1 MGCWQLTAAR
11 TEEEDKFSGLQ
22 CKPPFPYKIVDAT
35 ILFIKTEA
43 QCLRIGEDED
53 IFVCDQILNRK
64 VFSKFRLGRT
74 PPPGKKPT
82 PFAVEAEFHQPTI
95 HILQVSHRLNSM
107 HPLIACLAA
116 SAIHPACAHKLK
128 PHLTHCN
135 ADAPLLTLSRHCSL
149 EISLT

>member
-53 IFVCDQILNRK
+53 ILFVTL
-64 VFSKFRLGRT
+64 FSIEKCSVRLG
-74 PPPGKKPT
+74 
-82 PFAVEAEFHQPTI
+82 
-95 HILQVSHRLNSM
+95 
-107 HPLIACLAA
+107 
-116 SAIHPACAHKLK
+116 
-128 PHLTHCN
+128 
-135 ADAPLLTLSRHCSL
+135 
-149 EISLT
+149 